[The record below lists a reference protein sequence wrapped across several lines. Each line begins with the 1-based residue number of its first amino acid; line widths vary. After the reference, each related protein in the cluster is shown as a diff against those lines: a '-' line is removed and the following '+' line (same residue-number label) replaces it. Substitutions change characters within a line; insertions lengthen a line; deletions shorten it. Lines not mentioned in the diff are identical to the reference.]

1 MGCAVQQEPASNEK
15 SSAAALKTE
24 KSLKVPSSQCSLKN
38 TNDSTS
44 RSNSSS
50 SNSLKKAHS
59 ALVKILESAPLNS
72 SNLKTLHSGSPGVS
86 GSSSSSS
93 SQSNQVVVVAPK
105 EETKIS
111 VLASSSSQTVEDPSA
126 VKMKTTPKIDFCPW
140 KKTTIAKEWISA
152 CEQDSS
158 DKNQPQQQPAEVEGV
173 SQCAILSEQSPKQTT
188 SGACRSR
195 ESSQSSDHSSLS
207 ASPEPAS
214 DDSCCSNSCSS
225 NSSSSD
231 CCSDYL
237 INDLCKQFEEN
248 LCEDHVR
255 SLPYLRLPGCPFSN
269 LLFIYFVSSDLTLP

>member
-158 DKNQPQQQPAEVEGV
+158 DKNQPQQQQQQPAEVEGV

-255 SLPYLRLPGCPFSN
+255 SLPYLRFSN

>member
-158 DKNQPQQQPAEVEGV
+158 DKNQPQQQQPAEVEGV

-255 SLPYLRLPGCPFSN
+255 SLPYLRFSN